1 MVWRVCRRPPPCVAA
16 ALLCLSLT
24 LGKHQPRNEVG
35 GGCWSSL
42 QLGGTGLS
50 LPGTAFIGAA
60 LPSSIPWGFHGS
72 SLLCA
77 AEVWHAKY
85 QEKPPQH
92 WVDPWRE
99 LNSSG
104 KLAKP
109 HLLLCKSRCPVLS
122 AATQLVFPAL
132 IICAVLVWVLPVCC
146 LPSWPLIPWKN
157 RQGETT
163 VSLVISPW

>member
-50 LPGTAFIGAA
+50 LLGTAFIGAA

-77 AEVWHAKY
+77 AEVWHVKY

-99 LNSSG
+99 LKFIREAGKAPFTSLQKSLPCPFRCHTACFPCPHYLCSSRLG
-104 KLAKP
+104 SSS
-109 HLLLCKSRCPVLS
+109 LLLAFL
-122 AATQLVFPAL
+122 AF
-132 IICAVLVWVLPVCC
+132 
-146 LPSWPLIPWKN
+146 N
-157 RQGETT
+157 
-163 VSLVISPW
+163 SLEE